1 MNNQIIF
8 PILFAALFMST
19 SAFAEGLDSCAIP
32 RIDLPQDELEACFG
46 VEVGDDRDVLVVVAP
61 IWQSLDGQQ
70 KDAVLERYRQG
81 MSAKPAIVLDAYP
94 RTSATMRILHADAI
108 ELGEQ
113 EFVGNMSRDPELEG
127 LTTEDFIA
135 YRDEL
140 LNAFLDG
147 SDNSTLNEFVT
158 YAPAFTEYVLTFPA
172 DFVFAEDLRRVDNI
186 AELQDSRAEIQAN
199 IAELQDSRAEIQ
211 ANIAEQNAI
220 QAAYLKLQEA
230 LQGNI
235 GE

>member
-1 MNNQIIF
+1 MNSQNIF
-8 PILFAALFMST
+8 PVLLAALFIST
-19 SAFAEGLDSCAIP
+19 SVFAEGIDSCATP
-32 RIDLPQDELEACFG
+32 RIDLQQDELESCFG
-46 VEVGDDRDVLVVVAP
+46 AEVGDDWDVLAVVAP
-61 IWQSLDGQQ
+61 VWQNLDDQQ
-70 KDAVLERYRQG
+70 KEAVLENYRQG
-81 MSAKPAIVLDAYP
+81 MAAKPAIVLDAYP

-147 SDNSTLNEFVT
+147 SDNSALNEFVT

-172 DFVFAEDLRRVDNI
+172 DFVFAEDLGRVGNI
-186 AELQDSRAEIQAN
+186 AAMNATQVELQAS
-199 IAELQDSRAEIQ
+199 IAEH
-211 ANIAEQNAI
+211 NAI
-220 QAAYLKLQEA
+220 QAAYLKLQGA